1 MEKIA
6 EQLTRIEKKLDK
18 LLEEFDDGEKDN
30 QKKDT
35 KKRAPRKRKP
45 KAVNKVGDVIFTNYN
60 DRILITGNT
69 YDRRDMLKSHGAKWE
84 GTKKGWAV
92 PVEKHDALRD
102 DCETYCKSVTYKIK
116 DEFLYP
122 ESANQKKESTQ
133 NEGYAFVTSS
143 DESD

>member
-18 LLEEFDDGEKDN
+18 LLDEYEEEDN
-30 QKKDT
+30 SNLKKST
-35 KKRAPRKRKP
+35 KKKAPRKKKP
-45 KAVNKVGDVIFTNYN
+45 KVINKVGDVIFTNYN

-92 PVEKHDALRD
+92 PLEKHDALRD
-102 DCETYCKSVTYKIK
+102 DCETYCKSVTYKNK

-122 ESANQKKESTQ
+122 ESANQKKESGQ
-133 NEGYAFVTSS
+133 NEDYAFVTSS